1 MGKLFQN
8 FQFCETC
15 HQLFSA
21 EPIEIDRYNSIFA
34 GAPNT
39 FDNSLPKKLV
49 TYSHSLQKSVAIAAN
64 SSRSIRFSA
73 R

>member
-21 EPIEIDRYNSIFA
+21 EPIEIDRYNSIFTSA
-34 GAPNT
+34 ANT

-49 TYSHSLQKSVAIAAN
+49 IYLHSLRKSVAIAVN
-64 SSRSIRFSA
+64 SSRSIRFSV